1 MPDRTEP
8 NWPRPE
14 RARIIAIANQKGGVG
29 KSTTAVNVAAWLA
42 LGGLK
47 VLLVDLDP
55 QANATTGVG
64 LDPRRVAGSIYQVLV
79 DGKAIED
86 AIEPTSI
93 RDLFCVPS
101 NIDLAGAEIE
111 LVPAFSRE
119 LKLRSAF
126 DPIKDDFHYIIIDCP
141 PSLGLL
147 TVNALSAAKEL
158 IIPIQCEYYA
168 LDGLGQLLRNVRLVQ
183 SNLNPDLSL
192 SGIVL
197 TMYDSRTRL
206 AEQVAQEVRNHFPG
220 RVFSTIVPRTV
231 RLSEAPSFGQPIALY
246 DPNSKGAIAY
256 RGVTEEIA
264 NQSASDVERE
274 VPVIH
279 EKAPEEHIE
288 GAETHPPDLK
298 VTQKDAEADQPAANL
313 PQSGRDTSESRKPA
327 AEEVGAELA
336 PPESPPTGKP
346 RPDAQGTEPRTRGP
360 ADSREGLSSRAAAT
374 RPPITELI
382 ALLAEDTPDRGSP
395 EIERR
400 ADGT

>member
-1 MPDRTEP
+1 LPDRTEL
-8 NWPRPE
+8 NWPKPE
-14 RARIIAIANQKGGVG
+14 RGRIIAIANQKGGVG
-29 KSTTAVNVAAWLA
+29 KSTTAVNVSAWLA
-42 LGGLK
+42 LGGAK

-93 RDLFCVPS
+93 KDLFCVPS
-101 NIDLAGAEIE
+101 TIDLAGAEIE

-119 LKLRSAF
+119 LKLRTAF
-126 DPIKDDFHYIIIDCP
+126 DSIKEDFHYVIIDCP

-147 TVNALSAAKEL
+147 TVNAMSAAKEL

-183 SNLNPDLSL
+183 SNLNPDLRL

-246 DPNSKGAIAY
+246 DPNSKGALAY

-264 NQSASDVERE
+264 KQSASDVDRE
-274 VPVIH
+274 VPVMA
-279 EKAPEEHIE
+279 EKPREEPVE
-288 GAETHPPDLK
+288 ADETHPPGSTDSAAPEQPPTNEAPET
-298 VTQKDAEADQPAANL
+298 VDGPATKDRFSDTDADGL
-313 PQSGRDTSESRKPA
+313 
-327 AEEVGAELA
+327 
-336 PPESPPTGKP
+336 PPEVSVDQKREAP
-346 RPDAQGTEPRTRGP
+346 ANEAGTPSHEIPKQNAVQPLTTSG
-360 ADSREGLSSRAAAT
+360 ALG
-374 RPPITELI
+374 RPPISELI
-382 ALLAEDTPDRGSP
+382 ALLSEETHEPM
-395 EIERR
+395 ERR
-400 ADGT
+400 TDGT

>member
-1 MPDRTEP
+1 MANSTELNWSKPDHG
-8 NWPRPE
+8 
-14 RARIIAIANQKGGVG
+14 RIIAIANQKGGVG

-79 DGKAIED
+79 DGKVIED

-183 SNLNPDLSL
+183 SNLNPDLRL

-279 EKAPEEHIE
+279 QKAPEEHAE
-288 GAETHPPDLK
+288 VSETHPPDP
-298 VTQKDAEADQPAANL
+298 VTEKASADTRPAEPTRAV
-313 PQSGRDTSESRKPA
+313 ESTGLGKSP
-327 AEEVGAELA
+327 LA
-336 PPESPPTGKP
+336 SQEAS
-346 RPDAQGTEPRTRGP
+346 A
-360 ADSREGLSSRAAAT
+360 

-382 ALLAEDTPDRGSP
+382 ALLSDDMTEP
-395 EIERR
+395 I
-400 ADGT
+400 DGK